1 MPQLTYLMCTG
12 GIPAGIDPLLLTSAA
27 FELVQASQALQAV
40 QAVPPLLHGESPP
53 IMTPLTQVRS
63 LDKIRE
69 IFDFSSFEL
78 LNVGGAKV
86 TSVDIVSTFLV
97 LFVTC
102 TLQRDTP
109 TEFLSSSTV
118 NLLVD
123 FCTKSTVDD

>member
-53 IMTPLTQVRS
+53 IMTPLTQVWS

-69 IFDFSSFEL
+69 LFDVSSFEL

-109 TEFLSSSTV
+109 TVQSF
-118 NLLVD
+118 
-123 FCTKSTVDD
+123 